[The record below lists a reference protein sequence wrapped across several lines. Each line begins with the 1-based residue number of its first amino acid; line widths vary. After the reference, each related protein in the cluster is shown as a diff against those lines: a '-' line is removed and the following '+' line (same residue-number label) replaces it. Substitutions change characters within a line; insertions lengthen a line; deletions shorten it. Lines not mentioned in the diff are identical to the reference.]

1 MKWYPV
7 ATEGPMTSAKVGERW
22 LVVLDIG
29 GDLRAYEDQCPH
41 RGNLLSE
48 GALAG
53 RWLVCTGH
61 YWEFDA
67 LTGAG
72 PEGSCLTAFPV
83 RRQDGVVEVG
93 IPSADADATA

>member
-1 MKWYPV
+1 MKWYPI
-7 ATEGPMTSAKVGERW
+7 APEGPLTSAKVG
-22 LVVLDIG
+22 D
-29 GDLRAYEDQCPH
+29 
-41 RGNLLSE
+41 
-48 GALAG
+48 

-61 YWEFDA
+61 YWEFDV

-72 PEGSCLTAFPV
+72 PEGSCLAAFAA